1 METRHRDLMG
11 APVCGLIVG
20 AFQQNTADS
29 GEFHFDSFV
38 RCVTLAIG
46 SYSVVSLWLSWKVH
60 LTQRV
65 PAWILTALLGSSI
78 YYFFIHLLDTVTY
91 AWRFRAT
98 QPELSLP
105 QYVLNY
111 FHQFITGLFV
121 VTIMDGVLALIVMGT
136 IHYAGSRLTR
146 AWRKRPSEHRLLSG
160 K

>member
-46 SYSVVSLWLSWKVH
+46 SYSVVSLWLSWKVR

-105 QYVLNY
+105 VRFKLLPPVHYR
-111 FHQFITGLFV
+111 
-121 VTIMDGVLALIVMGT
+121 LICC
-136 IHYAGSRLTR
+136 HYNGRCACSDSNGHDSLRR
-146 AWRKRPSEHRLLSG
+146 FKINQSMA
-160 K
+160 